1 MNLVDKIFKTRLAQE
16 NWISKYQYDNETPIE
31 TQLRAARALASVE
44 KDQVRAYW
52 EDEFFKTLVNVQLNE
67 DAATAVGLKNTLGGR
82 ITANI
87 GTEFNGATLMNCY
100 INGPVYG
107 ATLEYK
113 RSIPGTDDFINIKLE
128 TEDTPD
134 NLANIILTVLE
145 QALTLKSEGGWGI
158 NFDFIRPRA
167 SIIKSLG
174 VQHPGVVR
182 YMEIFDKISEIIVMG
197 NTDGYKDIL
206 KNYLPEADRVTIK
219 QIGKKLKKMARKGA
233 MMAVLSVSHP
243 DIEEF
248 VRAKQTSG
256 VLTKFNMSVLVDDKF
271 MQAVED
277 DDFYDLHFNGHT
289 YKRIKARELY
299 DLIMQSTYNRA
310 EPGILF
316 SDNMQRN
323 NPISYLGPV
332 NATNPC
338 GEIPGNPKTST
349 VCLLGS
355 INLTQYVRLDRTFD
369 WDAYRKDVA
378 VFARMLDNVNDL
390 TYTPLPQYQW
400 ATENI
405 RQYGMGI
412 NGLGSALYMMG
423 IAYNSPEAIEFTDQV
438 NWWKE
443 EICWETSAK
452 LAAEKGPFPAYSDKF
467 LETHWFTT
475 FTRLSDQTK
484 ELIRQHGVRNAKTTT
499 NPPLGN
505 SSIICDIISN
515 GIEPVFM
522 WEYLRKLI
530 ADVWPAG
537 LTLENVKSILK
548 ETKEGDATV
557 WQGEYEGIMYHYEP
571 HNRGLCIIEKV
582 RDYGYQWVCDN
593 YPLDIIAHALK
604 DLASVEAIRNSKEF
618 NNVCSDEE
626 IWAALQRPRYL
637 VTTNDL
643 TVEDHIAIQEVT
655 QKNINQSVSKTANIP
670 NDYPFDDFKK
680 LYLNAWKR
688 GLNGFT
694 TYRDG
699 SMEAVLTK
707 IEADKKVDDITRPII
722 KGGLKLPDTY
732 LNGPGKIVEKEGMKF
747 YMHLS
752 YHPEDYGMEYPIA
765 LWINTNHTGE
775 TVAANAAVRELA
787 KLLRS
792 FEIEEDLI
800 QKQLEKVKGT
810 PSHQR
815 VSRMVSMCLRHNLPT
830 TSIIGA
836 IDNLE
841 EDYISSMLTAV
852 RKFLAAQVKDGSPV
866 LGKKCLSCGSDK
878 IIFESGCN
886 KCLDCGSGSCG

>member
-1 MNLVDKIFKTRLAQE
+1 MNLVDGIFKTRLAQE
-16 NWISKYQYDNETPIE
+16 NWTSKYQYDNETPIE
-31 TQLRAARALASVE
+31 TQLRAAKALASVE
-44 KDQVRAYW
+44 KEEVRKHW
-52 EDEFFKTLVNVQLNE
+52 EDKFFNTLVNVELNE
-67 DAATAVGLKNTLGGR
+67 EVATAVGLKNTLGGR

-107 ATLEYK
+107 ATLKYK
-113 RSIPGTDDFINIKLE
+113 RSIPGTDEFINIELT

-158 NFDFIRPRA
+158 NFDWIRPRA
-167 SIIKSLG
+167 SIISSLG

-197 NTDGYKDIL
+197 NTDGYKDTL
-206 KNYLPEADRVTIK
+206 KDYLEGADRAQVR

-233 MMAVLSVSHP
+233 MMGVLSIWHP

-248 VRAKQTSG
+248 VRAKQTPG
-256 VLTKFNMSVLVDDKF
+256 VLTKFNISVMVDDKF

-277 DDFYDLHFNGHT
+277 DDFYDLHFNGVV
-289 YKRIKARELY
+289 YKRIKAKELY
-299 DLIMQSTYNRA
+299 ELIMQSTYNRA

-316 SDNMQRN
+316 YDNMQRN
-323 NPISYLGPV
+323 NPIAYLGDI

-338 GEIPGNPKTST
+338 GEIGGNPKTST

-355 INLTQYVRLDRTFD
+355 INLTQYIGKDRKFN
-369 WDAYRKDVA
+369 WDAYKADVE

-390 TYTPLPQYQW
+390 TYTPLAQYQW
-400 ATENI
+400 ATKNI

-443 EICWETSAK
+443 EICWRTSAL
-452 LAAEKGPFPAYSDKF
+452 LAAEKGPFPAYNEKF
-467 LETHWFTT
+467 LETHWFTK
-475 FTRLSDQTK
+475 FTRISDETK
-484 ELIRQHGVRNAKTTT
+484 ALIREHGVRNAKTTT

-505 SSIICDIISN
+505 SSIVCDIISN

-522 WEYLRKLI
+522 HEYQRKYI
-530 ADVWPAG
+530 ADKWPDG
-537 LTLENVKSILK
+537 LSVDNVKLFLS

-557 WQGEYEGIMYHYEP
+557 WQGKYNDVMYHYEP
-571 HNRGLCIIEKV
+571 HNRGLCIIENV
-582 RDYGYQWVCDN
+582 RDYGYQWVLDN
-593 YPLDIIAHALK
+593 YPEDIINLTLTEAYPVVGDTQEFQDLMDAGYKTVSLK
-604 DLASVEAIRNSKEF
+604 
-618 NNVCSDEE
+618 NN
-626 IWAALQRPRYL
+626 YL
-637 VTTNDL
+637 VTTENL
-643 TVEDHIAIQEVT
+643 TVEDHVNIQVVT
-655 QKNINQSVSKTANIP
+655 QRNINQSVSKTANIP
-670 NDYPFDDFKK
+670 NDYPFEDFKQ
-680 LYLNAWKR
+680 LYLNAWKK

-707 IEADKKVDDITRPII
+707 IEKDKKVDEVTRPII
-722 KGGLKLPDTY
+722 KSGLRLPDTY

-752 YHPEDYGMEYPIA
+752 YHPEDSNMEYPIA

-775 TVAANAAVRELA
+775 TVAANAAVRELV

-792 FEIEEDLI
+792 FEIEEELI
-800 QKQLEKVKGT
+800 QKQLDKVKGT

-815 VSRMVSMCLRHNLPT
+815 VSRMVSMCLRHNLPI
-830 TSIIGA
+830 TSVIGA

-852 RKFLAAQVKDGSPV
+852 RKFLSSQVKDGSPV
-866 LGKKCLSCGSDK
+866 IGKKCLSCGSEK